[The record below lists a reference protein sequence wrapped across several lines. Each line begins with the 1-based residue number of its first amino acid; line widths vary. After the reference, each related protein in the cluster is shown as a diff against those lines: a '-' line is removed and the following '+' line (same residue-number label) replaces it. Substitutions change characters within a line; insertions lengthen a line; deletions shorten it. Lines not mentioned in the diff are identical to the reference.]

1 MQIIRLTGAI
11 LVIFATSYAGFECSG
26 RIQKR
31 INQLYGLKSIFT
43 ELYSDVE
50 YGACTLSESFGKMA
64 EHQEKL
70 YEVFLKDLSQSM
82 KFDSENGRY
91 QEQSFSCLFSEAV
104 DQKLSQSAL
113 SKEDKQGL
121 IQFGKQLG
129 SNQKQGQLRLI
140 QIYLQKLDL
149 KIQELE
155 KTKSEKQKIIR
166 ILGISGGMLLVILLL

>member
-1 MQIIRLTGAI
+1 MIRLAGAI
-11 LVIFATSYAGFECSG
+11 LVIFATSYAGFECGG

-50 YGACTLSESFGKMA
+50 YGACTLSESFRKIA

-70 YEVFLKDLSQSM
+70 YEVFLKELSRSM
-82 KFDSENGRY
+82 KCDSEDRRY
-91 QEQSFSCLFSEAV
+91 QEQSFAHLFSEAV

-121 IQFGKQLG
+121 LQFGKQLG
-129 SNQKQGQLRLI
+129 CNQKQGQLRLI
-140 QIYLQKLDL
+140 QMYLQKLEL

-155 KTKSEKQKIIR
+155 KTKTEKQKIIR
-166 ILGISGGMLLVILLL
+166 VLGISVGMLLVILLL